1 MKGNNATQAWGI
13 KWKPNMKDKVT
24 KMEGQTE
31 ETKKTRE
38 E

>member
-1 MKGNNATQAWGI
+1 MEGEHEGQREGNNGRKTKI
-13 KWKPNMKDKVT
+13 KVT

-31 ETKKTRE
+31 KTKKTRE